1 MQIDGQCHCGSIAYE
16 ADIDASRVFICHCE
30 DCQNFSGSAFRVRII
45 VPSNKFKVTVGTP
58 QTYTKISESG
68 AERVMHFCGNC
79 GTHIYGSA
87 RGDGAT
93 VVSLSAGT
101 TRQKASLRPAAQVW
115 CQSRLPWV
123 ADLENISQIERQNLP
138 RD

>member
-1 MQIDGQCHCGSIAYE
+1 MHIDGQCHCGSIAYE

-45 VPSNKFKVTVGTP
+45 MPSAKFKITSGTP
-58 QTYTKISESG
+58 RTYTKIAASG

-87 RGDGAT
+87 SDGAST
-93 VVSLSAGT
+93 MVSLSAGT
-101 TRQKASLRPAAQVW
+101 TRQKASLTPVAQVW

-123 ADLENISQIERQNLP
+123 TDLENIRQIETQNLP
-138 RD
+138 PD

>member
-16 ADIDASRVFICHCE
+16 ADIDANRVFICHCE

-45 VPSNKFKVTVGTP
+45 VASNKFKLTTGSP
-58 QTYTKISESG
+58 QTYTKIAQSG

-79 GTHIYGSA
+79 GTHIWGSA
-87 RGDGAT
+87 SGPDSP
-93 VVSLSAGT
+93 VVSLSGGT
-101 TRQKASLRPAAQVW
+101 TRQKASLAPVAQVW

-123 ADLENISQIERQNLP
+123 KDLDNIKSVETQNT
-138 RD
+138 